1 MGLVVALRTGLRR
14 GSDFGLLLLSDN
26 RIAVFIKY
34 YLFRIELKAISSS
47 TVVLGFLI
55 VAVADVVNARDVGI
69 GWLDELAMIL
79 LESGVFENRLEEI
92 TTDGESRTTTL
103 SQGTSAEMDAA
114 IFAAN
119 PCSYDETRTDAHE
132 PSIGMVVGGTRLSAK
147 LGIAH
152 IADIA
157 PQTLR
162 GSARLAHTSL
172 EQLLHEE
179 C

>member
-14 GSDFGLLLLSDN
+14 GSDFGLLLLSDD

-34 YLFRIELKAISSS
+34 YLFRIELKAISSC

-79 LESGVFENRLEEI
+79 LESGVIENRLESNPL
-92 TTDGESRTTTL
+92 TATL
-103 SQGTSAEMDAA
+103 GL
-114 IFAAN
+114 
-119 PCSYDETRTDAHE
+119 AH
-132 PSIGMVVGGTRLSAK
+132 P
-147 LGIAH
+147 
-152 IADIA
+152 ADIA

>member
-14 GSDFGLLLLSDN
+14 GSNFGLLLLSDD

-34 YLFRIELKAISSS
+34 YLFRIELKAISSC

-69 GWLDELAMIL
+69 GWLDKLAMIL

-103 SQGTSAEMDAA
+103 PQGTSAEMDAA

-132 PSIGMVVGGTRLSAK
+132 PSIRMVVGGTRLSTK

-172 EQLLHEE
+172 
-179 C
+179 